1 MFLFYPIRFGLVIWP
16 QLQHPDHLFDF
27 RIQNMDGLFHVVR
40 VIAICLNVNFV
51 ECVLRCDD
59 LSLSAASSISWLV
72 FHTHPAG
79 ASTRRDFK
87 LAPRRCLVPGFAP
100 AGTTNLAFR
109 LCAAFRHNFLGSEV
123 PLHFR
128 FPEHAAPRAQFPWH
142 SGLFLVAAG
151 HSVPLKKQIL
161 TKYEAGVRPSGR

>member
-1 MFLFYPIRFGLVIWP
+1 MSTSV
-16 QLQHPDHLFDF
+16 
-27 RIQNMDGLFHVVR
+27 
-40 VIAICLNVNFV
+40 CLNVNFV

-59 LSLSAASSISWLV
+59 LIARCLV
-72 FHTHPAG
+72 NFLVSFAHLPG
-79 ASTRRDFK
+79 WRRDFK